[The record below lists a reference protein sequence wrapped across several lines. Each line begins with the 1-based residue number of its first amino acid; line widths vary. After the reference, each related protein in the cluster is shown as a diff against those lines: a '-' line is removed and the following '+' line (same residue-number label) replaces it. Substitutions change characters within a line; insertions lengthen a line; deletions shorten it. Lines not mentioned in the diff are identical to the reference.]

1 VALERWLVGVSN
13 AVGSQLSFPFEA
25 FSADNARIVLSRVN
39 ISAMFPQFIFTL
51 EFHAAN
57 PANLALFLI
66 GKLPLLRGF
75 YKSAN

>member
-39 ISAMFPQFIFTL
+39 ISAMFPQFIFTF

-75 YKSAN
+75 LNL